1 MKKINSTPTPLQA
14 YINSTPTPTP
24 TKVCPAPTPYNSTPI
39 WKNTTPTPTPTL
51 PKKVPTPEL
60 TPTPSWSCPSLGS
73 SNDNHDDFDADDYN
87 GDDNAAPLL

>member
-1 MKKINSTPTPLQA
+1 PLQE

-51 PKKVPTPEL
+51 PEKVPTPEL
-60 TPTPSWSCPSLGS
+60 TPTPSWSCPSLTIIPSQYIGHVP
-73 SNDNHDDFDADDYN
+73 DCHHLVA
-87 GDDNAAPLL
+87 LLL